1 MEFYYYIFEIKYYD
15 DGNDYKER
23 EERGVIC
30 ASSKADII
38 EKLEQWFGKN
48 NIYDID
54 NFKLLGRGIGI
65 DEKEFYIITHS
76 AADCLKKKISPLS
89 DAIVKQIKKVKF

>member
-48 NIYDID
+48 NIYDIRIYD
-54 NFKLLGRGIGI
+54 VNMDTNEILFENNFPGLIELLENPVEG
-65 DEKEFYIITHS
+65 Y
-76 AADCLKKKISPLS
+76 
-89 DAIVKQIKKVKF
+89 